1 MNDLGQEGYVVCYD
15 TRGDGLAIPSWGM
28 YVCWGEEELRDE
40 VTRVLLEIEDAEFGI
55 DDIVILKIDESFNLN
70 VSRKKKVIEEEDV
83 IVDIKKKSKDEEP
96 LLGFDGTPVKAVMT
110 EGPSGLFIGT
120 DKLVVSKLTKAKSS
134 KKKVK

>member
-15 TRGDGLAIPSWGM
+15 TRGDGLSSPSWGM

-55 DDIVILKIDESFNLN
+55 DDIVILKIDESFSLN

-96 LLGFDGTPVKAVMT
+96 LVGFDGTPVKAVMT